1 MRDGEKGAEWGTPS
15 PLAAIEAGQ
24 DGPISPRNTE
34 AQRSQGPNQVMIKP
48 ELENEPTQVPS
59 CSQLIKSWTQVSWA
73 SSCPPPAS
81 PPPAS
86 PGPCCLQLM
95 KVLLH
100 KAARYVLSLF
110 QLFICLLGCSFPLV
124 SATLL

>member
-1 MRDGEKGAEWGTPS
+1 MRDGDGVADPLS
-15 PLAAIEAGQ
+15 PGCLWDRPGGLCPFHLEHEA
-24 DGPISPRNTE
+24 R
-34 AQRSQGPNQVMIKP
+34 RSQGTREATVKSEP
-48 ELENEPTQVPS
+48 EDEAAQVPS
-59 CSQLIKSWTQVSWA
+59 CSHLIKSKTLGVPGSQL
-73 SSCPPPAS
+73 PPAAS
-81 PPPAS
+81 PLPAS
-86 PGPCCLQLM
+86 PGLSCLPLM